1 MFPKNGSHPRL
12 VLRSQEILFL
22 SPDPDSASASD
33 MLVFFLDFIHLL
45 ERQVAH
51 CWAVPAGKHHPLF

>member
-1 MFPKNGSHPRL
+1 MAL
-12 VLRSQEILFL
+12 T
-22 SPDPDSASASD
+22 DPDSASASD

-51 CWAVPAGKHHPLF
+51 CRAVTAGKHHPLF